1 MMNKRL
7 IRKLLAEFV
16 GTCFLVMIVVG
27 SGIMAQNLS
36 SDQLSVLLANTI
48 ATGAGLTAL
57 IWIFISIS
65 GAHFNPAVSLI
76 MLLKKE
82 FTFKEFSWFSCFQFA
97 GGFFGAI
104 LVNIM
109 FGLDPVQISENERSG
124 LNIYFGELIATFGLI
139 MTILGVRKLS
149 TLAVAPAVGLYISAG
164 YWFTSSTS
172 FANPAVTFARGF
184 SDTFTGIH
192 PDFILPF
199 IIFQIIG
206 ACLAM
211 LFMSLIQ
218 NDEVDTN

>member
-1 MMNKRL
+1 MNEI

-16 GTCFLVMIVVG
+16 GTCFLVMIVIG

-48 ATGAGLTAL
+48 ATGTGLTVL

-76 MLLKKE
+76 MFLKKE
-82 FTFKEFSWFSCFQFA
+82 LTMKQFFYFTSFQFA
-97 GGFFGAI
+97 GGFLGAI
-104 LVNIM
+104 LANIM
-109 FGLDPVQISENERSG
+109 FGLDPLQISENERSG
-124 LNIYFGELIATFGLI
+124 LNIYFSEFIATFGLI
-139 MTILGVRKLS
+139 ITILGVRKLN

-172 FANPAVTFARGF
+172 FANPAVTFARAF
-184 SDTFTGIH
+184 SDTFTGIN
-192 PDFILPF
+192 PEFILPF
-199 IIFQIIG
+199 IVFQLIG

-211 LFMSLIQ
+211 LFMNFIESDASHQL
-218 NDEVDTN
+218 

>member
-1 MMNKRL
+1 MNKRL

-16 GTCFLVMIVVG
+16 GTCFLVMIVIG
-27 SGIMAQNLS
+27 SGIMAQNIS
-36 SDQLSVLLANTI
+36 SDQLSILLANTI

-76 MLLKKE
+76 MFLKKE
-82 FTFKEFSWFSCFQFA
+82 LTLKEFSCFACFQFI

-104 LVNIM
+104 LANIM
-109 FGLDPVQISENERSG
+109 FGLEPLQISANERSG
-124 LNIYFGELIATFGLI
+124 FNIYFSELIATFGLI
-139 MTILGVRKLS
+139 ITILGVRKMS
-149 TLAVAPAVGLYISAG
+149 ILAVGPAVGLYISAG

-184 SDTFTGIH
+184 SDTFTGIN

-199 IIFQIIG
+199 IIFQLIG
-206 ACLAM
+206 ANLAM
-211 LFMSLIQ
+211 FFMNFIE
-218 NDEVDTN
+218 NDA

>member
-1 MMNKRL
+1 MINKRL

-16 GTCFLVMIVVG
+16 GTCFLVMIVIG

-82 FTFKEFSWFSCFQFA
+82 LTFKEFSYFSCFQFA

-139 MTILGVRKLS
+139 ITILGVRKLS

-172 FANPAVTFARGF
+172 FANPAVTIARVF
-184 SDTFTGIH
+184 SDTFTGIN
-192 PDFILPF
+192 PEFIMPF
-199 IIFQIIG
+199 IIFQLIG

-211 LFMSLIQ
+211 LFMNFIE
-218 NDEVDTN
+218 NDGSHES

>member
-1 MMNKRL
+1 MNKRL

-16 GTCFLVMIVVG
+16 GTCFLVMIVIG

-82 FTFKEFSWFSCFQFA
+82 LTFKEFSYFSCFQFA

-124 LNIYFGELIATFGLI
+124 LNIYFSELIATFGLI
-139 MTILGVRKLS
+139 ITILGVRKLS

-218 NDEVDTN
+218 DDEVETN